1 MFLHDDQDFA
11 EEDANIE
18 TNDIP
23 APDNL
28 VCLICH
34 KFIGTQSKL
43 IESTK
48 FTNPLF
54 IVKHSRLP
62 SSQWDEPIGTGSRQ
76 LAVYEGNT
84 RHRLEE
90 PGNSQERL
98 TNQEETNSPGPGDHP
113 EETSAKIVSHKQLS

>member
-1 MFLHDDQDFA
+1 MKRVDKAA
-11 EEDANIE
+11 ETSLRSNGGRGSVTKPKI
-18 TNDIP
+18 N
-23 APDNL
+23 
-28 VCLICH
+28 
-34 KFIGTQSKL
+34 GTPRKSNFESKREFFKNYFNNSKL
-43 IESTK
+43 GADCGKIGQLVASTN

-90 PGNSQERL
+90 PGNSQE
-98 TNQEETNSPGPGDHP
+98 
-113 EETSAKIVSHKQLS
+113 